1 MRQHHLGVAIAVVL
15 AVSPALAVNA
25 SASDPSVQLGPRP
38 FYLVEKMSPSPL
50 KSALQ
55 QCGDGVQ
62 DGLDLVRFGQP
73 VTTALEHGQLDIA

>member
-38 FYLVEKMSPSPL
+38 FYLVEKMSPGPL
-50 KSALQ
+50 KSAL
-55 QCGDGVQ
+55 
-62 DGLDLVRFGQP
+62 
-73 VTTALEHGQLDIA
+73 

>member
-1 MRQHHLGVAIAVVL
+1 MRQHHLRVAL
-15 AVSPALAVNA
+15 AAALVVSPSLTAAA

-55 QCGDGVQ
+55 QCGDDSFKPTTFSIGHRGGGTLQ
-62 DGLDLVRFGQP
+62 FPESFG
-73 VTTALEHGQLDIA
+73 